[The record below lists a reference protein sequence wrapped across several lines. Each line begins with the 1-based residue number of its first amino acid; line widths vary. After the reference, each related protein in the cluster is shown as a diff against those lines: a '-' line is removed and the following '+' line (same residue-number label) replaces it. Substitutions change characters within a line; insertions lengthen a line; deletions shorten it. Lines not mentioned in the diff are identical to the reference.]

1 MSERQA
7 LVSIVLPTYNAE
19 RFLRESMDSCLA
31 QTHAALEL
39 IIVDGGST
47 DRTLAIV
54 SSYTDPRVKL
64 IHQPANSG
72 KLPGALT
79 LGLQNAHGEYL
90 TWMQADCWYQPRAI
104 ELLVQ
109 YLDKHADV
117 DLVYAPYANVDEDG
131 QPLGDGYTAPVD
143 DLIDHNCV
151 GMYHLWR
158 RRVTEAVGGF
168 DVNTYLAEDYEYWL
182 RIAQRFKLAYF
193 TDLPEPMYYYRFHR
207 DALTFMGYTM
217 YRRNRIAAQFKRQ
230 KFGLSRAKYRKEM
243 GWAHLNEAFARHQHG
258 ERFSVTRH
266 VAAGFYYDPSYLRNL
281 GAISI
286 GLEGLI
292 GPGLMAKLR
301 ALSKRLRG
309 GVQPSTTSR

>member
-1 MSERQA
+1 MTA
-7 LVSIVLPTYNAE
+7 LPLVSIVTPSFNQARY
-19 RFLRESMDSCLA
+19 
-31 QTHAALEL
+31 LETAIQSVL
-39 IIVDGGST
+39 SQDYPRIEYIIVDGGST

-54 SSYTDPRVKL
+54 GSYPDPRVKL

-79 LGLQNAHGEYL
+79 LGLQNAAGDYL

-109 YLDKHADV
+109 YLDMHPDV
-117 DLVYAPYANVDEDG
+117 DFVYAPYVNVDEDG
-131 QPLGDGYTAPVD
+131 RLLGDGYTAPVD
-143 DLIDHNCV
+143 DLLDHNCV

-158 RRVTEAVGGF
+158 RRVTETVGGF

-217 YRRNRIAAQFKRQ
+217 YRRNRIAARFKRQ
-230 KFGLSRAKYRKEM
+230 KFGLSRARYRKEM
-243 GWAHLNEAFARHQHG
+243 GWAHINEAFARHQHG
-258 ERFSVTRH
+258 ERLSVTRH
-266 VAAGFYYDPSYLRNL
+266 VAAGFFYDPAYLRNV

-309 GVQPSTTSR
+309 DARPSTTGL